1 MKETP
6 ANAAKSRDF
15 SAPLG
20 SVTAGRLRFLSGA
33 SNVTVHT
40 DPSTADLYRARF
52 EGPLPGVRVEGGAVA
67 VEYPWT
73 SHPFDWRKRGA
84 VNGSI
89 PWEIGFSSI

>member
-6 ANAAKSRDF
+6 ANAARSRDF

-40 DPSTADLYRARF
+40 DPSTADLYHARF
-52 EGPLPGVRVEGGAVA
+52 EGSLWIARTTPMPRIGTRSPSRAA
-67 VEYPWT
+67 PAT
-73 SHPFDWRKRGA
+73 WR
-84 VNGSI
+84 
-89 PWEIGFSSI
+89 